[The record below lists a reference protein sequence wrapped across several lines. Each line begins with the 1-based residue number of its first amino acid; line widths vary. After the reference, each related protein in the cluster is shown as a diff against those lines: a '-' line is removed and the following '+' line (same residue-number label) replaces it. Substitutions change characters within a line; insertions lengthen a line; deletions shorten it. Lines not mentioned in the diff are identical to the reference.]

1 MVVVDS
7 SVWIDYLNGA
17 ASRQTDLLDE
27 LLSLEFVLTGDLI
40 LVEVLQGIRDD
51 SDYRATADRM
61 NRLAFREM
69 LGREIGLLT
78 ARNHRRLR
86 KKGITVRKTIDLMI
100 ASFCVHNDYEL
111 LHADH
116 DFDAM
121 APHIGLRTL

>member
-1 MVVVDS
+1 MS
-7 SVWIDYLNGA
+7 SI
-17 ASRQTDLLDE
+17 T
-27 LLSLEFVLTGDLI
+27 
-40 LVEVLQGIRDD
+40 
-51 SDYRATADRM
+51 
-61 NRLAFREM
+61 AFREM
-69 LGREIGLLT
+69 LGREMGLLT

-111 LHADH
+111 LHADR